1 MLDELKT
8 AWKTYDKKIERS
20 RLLSD
25 RLIVSMIR
33 EKSQSRLT
41 RVKKNY
47 LMGVGYMLFW
57 FVLGII
63 VIFSNPFDFKRT
75 TEYLPVV
82 VYCVCVLVLGGAM
95 LKTAFQLQN
104 VKIAD
109 STLQE
114 ALASITEILK
124 KYNRPGK
131 FLGLTLKILLS
142 TAVLFPLS
150 FLQRKIENEG
160 LTKGILETLLAMSI
174 SGIMI
179 IIAHKAGAFREKN
192 SSKFDDY
199 QRELQELRTLS
210 EELNED

>member
-20 RLLSD
+20 RVLSD
-25 RLIVSMIR
+25 RLIVSMIK

-41 RVKKNY
+41 RVKRNY

-57 FVLGII
+57 FLLGMI

-75 TEYLPVV
+75 TEYLPIA
-82 VYCVCVLVLGGAM
+82 VYCLCVLVLGAAM
-95 LKTAFQLQN
+95 LKTTLQLRN
-104 VKIAD
+104 VEIGN
-109 STLQE
+109 SNLQE
-114 ALASITEILK
+114 ALLSITEILR
-124 KYNRPGK
+124 KYNRPGE

-150 FLQRKIENEG
+150 FLQRKVENEG
-160 LTKGILETLLAMSI
+160 LASGILDTLLAMSI
-174 SGIMI
+174 SGVMI

-192 SSKFDDY
+192 STKFDEY
-199 QRELQELRTLS
+199 QRELQELKALS
-210 EELNED
+210 EELNEE